1 MVKKLNGRE
10 HGELSTASITV
21 PEEGPVHFIDVMRG
35 TEYLAAENRILK
47 AELKARL
54 KLLDVERAM
63 LGEIGHRPGRKAL
76 AKVATVAKPDTI
88 LAWYRKLAARKF
100 DGSRG
105 RRGTGRPRVTRAV
118 AELIVRMTEEN
129 RDWRHDRIA
138 WALANLGY
146 SVCDRTIG
154 NVLQCHCLPP
164 APGPG

>member
-63 LGEIGHRPGRKAL
+63 LGEIGHRPGRKAPGL
-76 AKVATVAKPDTI
+76 ARVRPSWAGRCNRSTLPAPCSRTRIGPSRWSTTPDVEKAYT
-88 LAWYRKLAARKF
+88 
-100 DGSRG
+100 
-105 RRGTGRPRVTRAV
+105 RPRLCQV
-118 AELIVRMTEEN
+118 
-129 RDWRHDRIA
+129 IA
-138 WALANLGY
+138 SCSKW
-146 SVCDRTIG
+146 
-154 NVLQCHCLPP
+154 H
-164 APGPG
+164 